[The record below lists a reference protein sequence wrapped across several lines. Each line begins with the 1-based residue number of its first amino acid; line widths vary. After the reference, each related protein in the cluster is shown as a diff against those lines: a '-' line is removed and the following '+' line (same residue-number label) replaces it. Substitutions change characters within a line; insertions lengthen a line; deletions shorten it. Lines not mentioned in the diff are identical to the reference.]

1 MTKARRP
8 RGRGRGGQ
16 QGHEPRPRIR
26 VRELRVIDRSV
37 QGWSQR
43 RIAAEEGISQAAVSK
58 ILTRAEDRMLREL
71 TAAVAQQK
79 ARQMLRLEH
88 VYRESMQAWE
98 ESKGDATRR
107 VQRKT
112 QPGAGGSGATV
123 AELVVETQHGDPRY
137 LDLGRKVLADVR
149 TLWGLDAPQKLDVR
163 ATQNRY
169 EAFTEEEL
177 RAELDRQHRLLT
189 GDDGQVPLPAPVRKK
204 EETDGHH

>member
-1 MTKARRP
+1 MTTARR

-16 QGHEPRPRIR
+16 QGHEPRTRIR
-26 VRELRVIDRSV
+26 ARELRVLECSV

-58 ILTRAEDRMLREL
+58 ILSRAEGRMLREL
-71 TAAVAQQK
+71 TAVVAQQK

-88 VYRESMQAWE
+88 LYRESMQAWE

-112 QPGAGGSGATV
+112 QPGAGGAGATV
-123 AELVVETQHGDPRY
+123 AELVVETQHGDPRF

-169 EAFTEEEL
+169 EDFTEDAL
-177 RAELDRQHRLLT
+177 RAELARQHQLLT
-189 GDDGQVPLPAPVRKK
+189 ASDMQVPTPAPGPK
-204 EETDGHH
+204 EDADGND